1 MLEELLFEKID
12 SLADELCEISDFIF
26 DHPECDGQEYQ
37 AANRLCNYLEENGFA
52 VERGI
57 AGLDTAF
64 KAIYRHGSG
73 GPNFGLLVEYDALE
87 GIGHACGHH
96 MQGPALAGAA
106 IALKAMADAP
116 FTITVYGTPAEETFG
131 GKIHMLKAGYITEC
145 DVALMFHASQTT
157 TTDIKSMAIASYI
170 LRFHGTSSHAAS
182 NPELG
187 RSALDAMLL
196 CFNGIEFLREHVK
209 DDTRIHYTI
218 TNGGG
223 MDNVV
228 PNIAEGTI
236 GLRSYND
243 AYLDTVI
250 ERFYN
255 IVQGAALMTGTS
267 WELIEKP
274 RFKSKILVQSL
285 NDLLIEKAA
294 LIDAPRIRPPREKTG
309 STDFG
314 NVMSCIPGS
323 CIRVAITEDEF
334 APSHSKEY
342 LAAGKG
348 APARTA
354 IVCAAKVIAAACR
367 EMLEKP
373 MLLDKIKQEFKDNKE
388 AMSKVAGH

>member
-1 MLEELLFEKID
+1 MKEQLLFDKID
-12 SLADELCEISDFIF
+12 SIIDELCSMSDFIF
-26 DHPECDGQEYQ
+26 DHPESDGKEYQ
-37 AANRLCNYLEENGFA
+37 ASELLCSYLGKNGFV
-52 VERGI
+52 VEKGI

-64 KAIYRHGSG
+64 KAVYHHGSG

-106 IALKAMADAP
+106 VALKELADDLP
-116 FTITVYGTPAEETFG
+116 FTLTVYGTPAEESFG
-131 GKIHMLKAGYITEC
+131 GKINMLNAGYITEC

-157 TTDIKSMAIASYI
+157 TTDIKCMAIASYI

-182 NPELG
+182 SPELG

-196 CFNGIEFLREHVK
+196 CFNGVEFLREHVQ

-223 MDNVV
+223 MDNVI
-228 PNIAEGTI
+228 PNFAEGTI

-243 AYLDTVI
+243 AYLDTVL
-250 ERFYN
+250 ERFKN
-255 IVQGAALMTGTS
+255 IVQGAALMTGTT

-274 RFKSKILVQSL
+274 RFNSKIPVLTL
-285 NDLLIEKAA
+285 NDLLMEKAA
-294 LIDAPRIRPPREKTG
+294 AVNAPRIRPPREKTG

-314 NVMSCIPGS
+314 NVMYHIPGS

-334 APSHSKEY
+334 VPSHSQEY
-342 LAAGKG
+342 LDAGKG

-354 IVCAAKVIAAACR
+354 IMTAAKVIAAACR
-367 EMLEKP
+367 EMLENP
-373 MLLDKIKQEFKDNKE
+373 ALLDKIKQEFKDRKE
-388 AMSKVAGH
+388 AMSHTR